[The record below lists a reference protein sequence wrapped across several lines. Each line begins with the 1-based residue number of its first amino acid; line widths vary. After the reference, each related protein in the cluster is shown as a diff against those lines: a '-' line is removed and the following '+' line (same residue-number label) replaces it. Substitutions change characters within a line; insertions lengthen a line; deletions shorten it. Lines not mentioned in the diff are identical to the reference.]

1 METRAGDPGAFAK
14 FDLSRVDSPAFV
26 VDAARL
32 RENLRVLAD
41 IGERS
46 GAKVLSALKAFSMWS
61 TAPIVG
67 EYLDGVCTS
76 GLWEAR
82 LASEFYDGEIA
93 TYCAAY
99 KEEDMDEILRLS
111 DHVIFNSPAQ
121 IERFWPYVEL
131 ARARGEIFHIG
142 LRINPLHPEGEVPKY
157 DPSAPHSRLGF
168 PIDQLTEEHVGMID
182 GIHFHNLCEQDFE
195 PLHRTWDKVFDY
207 LEPYF
212 ESLKWINL
220 GGGHHITRADYQR
233 DELVEFLSDMAE
245 DTGAQIYIEPGEAV
259 ALDAG
264 ILVGT
269 VLDVGWNGMPVA
281 VVDISATCHM
291 PDVIE
296 APYRPAMLG
305 ELPVE
310 DDDLVEQGQDGAI
323 RLGGPSCL
331 AGDVIGDY
339 RFPEAVEPGHRFA
352 FLDQGHYSMVKTTT
366 FNGVPLPS
374 IWLWD
379 SETDALEC
387 IRKFDYE
394 DFRSRLS

>member
-1 METRAGDPGAFAK
+1 METRAGDPGAFVH
-14 FDLSRVDSPAFV
+14 FDLSRVDSPSFV
-26 VDAARL
+26 VDAAKL
-32 RENLRVLAD
+32 RDNLRILAD

-99 KEEDMDEILRLS
+99 KAEDLDEILRLS
-111 DHVIFNSPAQ
+111 DHVIFNSPMQ
-121 IERFWPYVEL
+121 IERFWEQIEA
-131 ARARGEIFHIG
+131 ARARGDAFDIG
-142 LRINPLHPEGEVPKY
+142 LRVNPMHPEGEVPKY
-157 DPSAPHSRLGF
+157 DPCAPHSRLGF
-168 PIDQLTEEHVGMID
+168 PIDQLTEDHIEMID
-182 GIHFHNLCEQDFE
+182 GIHMHTLCEQDFG
-195 PLHRTWDKVFDY
+195 PLRRTWDKAFDY
-207 LEPYF
+207 LEPF
-212 ESLKWINL
+212 FGQFKWINL

-233 DELVEFLSDMAE
+233 DELVEFLIDLQE
-245 DTGAQIYIEPGEAV
+245 DTGAEVYLEPGEAV

-264 ILVGT
+264 ILVGS
-269 VLDVGWNGMPVA
+269 VLDIAHNGMPVA

-305 ELPVE
+305 EREDGDGQPV
-310 DDDLVEQGQDGAI
+310 

-339 RFPEAVEPGHRFA
+339 VLPERPEPGMRFA
-352 FLDQGHYSMVKTTT
+352 FLDQAHYSMVKTTT

-379 SETDALEC
+379 SESDSLEC
-387 IRKFDYE
+387 IRRFDYE
-394 DFRSRLS
+394 DFRARLS

>member
-1 METRAGDPGAFAK
+1 METRAGDPGAFAH
-14 FDLSRVDSPAFV
+14 FDLSRIDSPSFV
-26 VDAARL
+26 VDAAKL
-32 RENLRVLAD
+32 RDNLRILAD
-41 IGERS
+41 VGERS

-99 KEEDMDEILRLS
+99 KEQDLDEILRLS
-111 DHVIFNSPAQ
+111 DHVIFNSPMQ
-121 IERFWPYVEL
+121 IERFWAQIEA
-131 ARARGEIFHIG
+131 ARARGEDFDIG
-142 LRINPLHPEGEVPKY
+142 LRINPMHAEGEVPKY
-157 DPSAPHSRLGF
+157 DPCAPHSRLGF
-168 PIDQLTEEHVGMID
+168 PIDQLTEEHVEMID
-182 GIHFHNLCEQDFE
+182 GIHMHTLCEQDFE
-195 PLHRTWDKVFDY
+195 PLRRTWDKAFDY
-207 LEPYF
+207 LEPF
-212 ESLKWINL
+212 FGQFRWINL

-233 DELVEFLSDMAE
+233 DELVEFLIDLQE
-245 DTGAQIYIEPGEAV
+245 DTGAEVYIEPGEAV

-264 ILVGT
+264 ILVGS
-269 VLDVGWNGMPVA
+269 VLDVAHNGMPVA
-281 VVDISATCHM
+281 IVDISATCHM

-305 ELPVE
+305 EKAEGEGEPV
-310 DDDLVEQGQDGAI
+310 

-339 RFPEAVEPGHRFA
+339 VLPVDAEPGARFA
-352 FLDQGHYSMVKTTT
+352 FLDQAHYSMVKTTT

-374 IWLWD
+374 IWMWD
-379 SETDALEC
+379 SETDALDC
-387 IRKFDYE
+387 IRRFDYE
-394 DFRSRLS
+394 DFRGRLS

>member
-1 METRAGDPGAFAK
+1 METRAGDPGAFSR
-14 FDLSRVDSPAFV
+14 FDLNRVDSPAFV
-26 VDAARL
+26 VDAAKL
-32 RENLRVLAD
+32 RDNLRILAD

-99 KEEDMDEILRLS
+99 KPGDLDEILRLS
-111 DHVIFNSPAQ
+111 DHVIFNSPQQ
-121 IERFWPYVEL
+121 IVRSSAIIAA
-131 ARARGEIFHIG
+131 ARARGDHFDIG
-142 LRINPLHPEGEVPKY
+142 LRINPLHAEGEVPRY
-157 DPSAPHSRLGF
+157 DPCAPHSRLGF
-168 PIDQLTEEHVGMID
+168 PIDQLTAEHVALVD
-182 GIHFHNLCEQDFE
+182 GIHMHTLCEQDFA
-195 PLHRTWDKVFDY
+195 PLARTWDVAFDH

-212 ESLKWINL
+212 DDLKWINL
-220 GGGHHITRADYQR
+220 GGGHHVTRADYQR
-233 DELVEFLSDMAE
+233 DELVQFLIDMAD
-245 DTGAQIYIEPGEAV
+245 DTGCQIYIEPGEAV

-269 VLDVGWNGMPVA
+269 ILDSHWNGMPVA
-281 VVDISATCHM
+281 ITDVSATCHM

-305 ELPVE
+305 ESEP
-310 DDDLVEQGQDGAI
+310 DDVIVDEGQGGAV

-339 RFPEAVEPGHRFA
+339 RLPVPCEPGQRFA
-352 FLDQGHYSMVKTTT
+352 FLDQAHYSMVKTTT

-387 IRKFDYE
+387 VRRFEWDA
-394 DFRSRLS
+394 FRDRLG